1 VIELAL
7 VIAIVV
13 LQVLD
18 FWTTY
23 TILRAGGRELNKVM
37 VALFDAV
44 GLVPGLLIA
53 KGGFS
58 AAIIWGHLAGVF
70 AGGVGLLLLGGI
82 ALFYLAIVAHNL
94 REMNR

>member
-1 VIELAL
+1 MIEITL

-23 TILRAGGRELNKVM
+23 TILLAGGRELNPLLVS
-37 VALFDAV
+37 LFTTI

-53 KGGFS
+53 KGGLS
-58 AAIIWGHLAGVF
+58 VAVVWGHLAGAF
-70 AGGVGLLLLGGI
+70 AGSYGLLVLAGI
-82 ALFYLAIVAHNL
+82 TVFYVVIVGHNL
-94 REMNR
+94 KEMLR